1 MLEELQRQ
9 ALGWPA
15 EWRKD
20 GYIYQV
26 SPIMNVEEVVGTESK
41 SAWPVIPSKNSEI
54 KIHRKKVYKF
64 QTKLMKDVQGV
75 AEKRFLTYKIYV
87 SMGNNSVKNSS
98 IKNSE
103 PYAHFPIIGSRHNF
117 K

>member
-26 SPIMNVEEVVGTESK
+26 SPIMNIEEVVGTESK

-54 KIHRKKVYKF
+54 KIHRKKVYKISKEADERC
-64 QTKLMKDVQGV
+64 TGSCR
-75 AEKRFLTYKIYV
+75 EKISNLQNIYQH
-87 SMGNNSVKNSS
+87 GQ
-98 IKNSE
+98 
-103 PYAHFPIIGSRHNF
+103 
-117 K
+117 